1 MWPVDLAQDVCVA
14 TIYKILEQATSYKLR
29 PTSYKLQSTHHQP
42 MLQSTIYK
50 IVAKDVRFARRLLAI
65 PRSVYY
71 DIKCQGL
78 ASHPL
83 HGH

>member
-1 MWPVDLAQDVCVA
+1 MCPVDLAEDVCVA

-50 IVAKDVRFARRLLAI
+50 LQDCSNLVGSYSPTSILARLYAI
-65 PRSVYY
+65 CHY
-71 DIKCQGL
+71 
-78 ASHPL
+78 
-83 HGH
+83 